1 MKNKITIFLIIA
13 MLGLEIMP
21 LFTAKA
27 QCDPKDPDCVTSGE
41 WDYGTGGTETSPSTH
56 DLYNM
61 TPHISEPDLTDS
73 VSSYNIVKGDVLACM
88 TMLSQDLGEV
98 ISKVTKFIGGII
110 NKGLGFIT
118 GGLLGGG
125 DSGLEQT
132 ISIGGTDTKAAC
144 MQWLKDKKSALQAQK
159 GQITKMLLGYAAK
172 TFMDHLVYSTVDWIS
187 GRTTGEPQFVTNWQA
202 FFNDVAD
209 EAFGRF
215 IENSPFSELCEPF
228 RFQVRATTRL
238 PGRPPF
244 PTCTLTQVLSN
255 LEYFYSDFSNGGWLV
270 FEQSFYPWN
279 TSDGAWL
286 MTQEALEYELA
297 QAQMEAEK
305 KTQTGYKPIEDCV
318 YKIKN
323 YITGDTECWDSIISA
338 PSQTVSD
345 VASKAV
351 TAQIDKTESYFLT
364 SADLSNYATMI
375 GQALITRLIKSA
387 KEELIGG
394 KWYGKG
400 LLDLPE
406 KGDEGPSLNLRY
418 SCKNYDGM
426 GSCEY
431 DANGSYTSL
440 ESCQAACS
448 KNQYRW
454 GCNTETGICEYQASG
469 PYTDFTTCSN
479 ACSESTSTPTTTSMF
494 WTCDPSIGE
503 CVEDENGDFRS
514 LQGCLKMCSYKEPG
528 KEVPSY

>member
-1 MKNKITIFLIIA
+1 MKTKIVIIFLIVSLIGVELLPVFVDKA
-13 MLGLEIMP
+13 SAQEVP
-21 LFTAKA
+21 LL
-27 QCDPKDPDCVTSGE
+27 PLP
-41 WDYGTGGTETSPSTH
+41 SPSSLKLP
-56 DLYNM
+56 DMSQMEPVIAND
-61 TPHISEPDLTDS
+61 SEAFNLSWDEVLLC
-73 VSSYNIVKGDVLACM
+73 SSG
-88 TMLSQDLGEV
+88 LSGTIFSLLGEL
-98 ISKVTKFIGGII
+98 KQII
-110 NKGLGFIT
+110 LNPVCQALGREASF
-118 GGLLGGG
+118 LG
-125 DSGLEQT
+125 
-132 ISIGGTDTKAAC
+132 IGGTVISGMCTINVGGSDQIQFCKDWLQKKKATIKARAAETA
-144 MQWLKDKKSALQAQK
+144 K
-159 GQITKMLLGYAAK
+159 ILLGYAAK

-279 TSDGAWL
+279 TADGAWL

-305 KTQTGYKPIEDCV
+305 KTQTGYQPIEDCV
-318 YKIKN
+318 HKIKN

-494 WTCDPSIGE
+494 WTCDSSTGE

-514 LQGCLKMCSYKEPG
+514 LQGCLKMCNYKEPG
-528 KEVPSY
+528 QEVPSY

>member
-1 MKNKITIFLIIA
+1 MFKKSLIILLIISF
-13 MLGLEIMP
+13 LGLDASTI
-21 LFTAKA
+21 LTAKA
-27 QCDPKDPDCVTSGE
+27 QQETIITQYETILPPPSKDLESVIEMEPKTYENLSLAEIMVCSSGIYSSITSI
-41 WDYGTGGTETSPSTH
+41 
-56 DLYNM
+56 LNAAK
-61 TPHISEPDLTDS
+61 S
-73 VSSYNIVKGDVLACM
+73 VVLNPICQA
-88 TMLSQDLGEV
+88 LGR
-98 ISKVTKFIGGII
+98 SASFIG
-110 NKGLGFIT
+110 
-118 GGLLGGG
+118 
-125 DSGLEQT
+125 
-132 ISIGGTDTKAAC
+132 IGGTIISGECVINTGGSDLQQACREWVQKKKATIKA
-144 MQWLKDKKSALQAQK
+144 KSAQM
-159 GQITKMLLGYAAK
+159 TKLLLSIAAK

-187 GRTTGEPQFVTNWQA
+187 GRTTGEPQFVTNWRD

-279 TSDGAWL
+279 TADGAWL
-286 MTQEALEYELA
+286 MAQEALEYELA

-305 KTQTGYKPIEDCV
+305 ETQSGYTATKACLEKYKDKVTGMVMCIKPTI
-318 YKIKN
+318 
-323 YITGDTECWDSIISA
+323 SI
-338 PSQTVSD
+338 PGETKSD
-345 VASKAV
+345 VASKVV
-351 TAQIDKTESYFLT
+351 TQQMEKAESYFLT
-364 SADLSNYATMI
+364 AADLSNYSTMI
-375 GQALITRLIKSA
+375 SQALISRLIKSV

-494 WTCDPSIGE
+494 WTCDSSTGE
-503 CVEDENGDFRS
+503 CVQDENGDFRS
-514 LQGCLKMCSYKEPG
+514 LEGCLKMCSYKEPG